1 MQGALQPAE
10 LASEAVGYQQTDWL
24 WMREAIQ
31 HAEQGWRSA
40 ELEAVA
46 VHEQLAEAARA
57 QQGMLALLAAAQQEC
72 ASMHARLQVGET
84 MCPIYP

>member
-1 MQGALQPAE
+1 MYMVSRADWQNAMKGAEVRFATGHW
-10 LASEAVGYQQTDWL
+10 V

-72 ASMHARLQVGET
+72 ASMHARLQVGG
-84 MCPIYP
+84 

>member
-1 MQGALQPAE
+1 MQGALQLAE
-10 LASEAVGYQQTDWL
+10 LEPEAADHQQADWV

-72 ASMHARLQVGET
+72 ASMHARLQVGG
-84 MCPIYP
+84 